1 MGKVSLQQNLQTRLA
16 MATDSSPGVCLTPWL
31 DMIEQGE
38 LPGKAGQEAISRLLS
53 RRRPAAA
60 EDACSNESG
69 GLLNEV

>member
-1 MGKVSLQQNLQTRLA
+1 
-16 MATDSSPGVCLTPWL
+16 
-31 DMIEQGE
+31 MIEKGE
-38 LPGKAGQEAISRLLS
+38 LSPEEGQKAISRLLS